1 MKAGVRAASKPHR
14 AGALLRIGKETMTN
28 EAGKMGDNA
37 DFTELIHV
45 IISTFLLSRKQL
57 IMSSIAGQ
65 QEGASVQNNNHRHVI
80 IIGAGPSGSIA
91 GALLKNQGYRVTI
104 LERSLFPRFS
114 IGESLLPQCMEF
126 IKEAGMLEAVV
137 NAGFQYKDGASFVRG
152 CKYTDFS
159 FEDKFTDGI
168 GTTFQVQRGA
178 FDGLLA
184 QEAERM
190 GVEIRWQQEVL
201 SADFSA
207 DRPKLTVRDAA
218 GELLAYE
225 ADFVLDASGFGRI
238 LPKLLDLESPSGF
251 PVRQALFTHIE
262 DRIDENARFDRNKI
276 RITVHPDH
284 EDVWFW
290 LIPFSNGRSSLGVVA
305 REEFYKSL
313 PGDNK
318 AALQQVVGQDPSL
331 TVLLNK
337 AEFDSPVNTITG
349 YSANVKSLYG
359 KGYAL
364 LGNAGEFLDPVFS
377 SGVTIAMKSASLA
390 ADVLNRQFNGEAVD
404 WQADYARP
412 LQRGVDTFRVFVDA
426 WYDGRFQDV
435 IFHDKQRPE
444 VKAMISSILAGYAWD
459 ENNPYVKNA
468 RSRLDTLAAFCRG
481 DKE

>member
-1 MKAGVRAASKPHR
+1 
-14 AGALLRIGKETMTN
+14 
-28 EAGKMGDNA
+28 
-37 DFTELIHV
+37 
-45 IISTFLLSRKQL
+45 
-57 IMSSIAGQ
+57 MSSAAGQ
-65 QEGASVQNNNHRHVI
+65 QQGANIQNSSPYHII

-91 GALLKNQGYRVTI
+91 GALLTNKGYRVTI
-104 LERSLFPRFS
+104 LERNLFPRFS

-168 GTTFQVQRGA
+168 GTTFQVQRGT
-178 FDGLLA
+178 FDMLLA

-201 SADFSA
+201 EADFSA
-207 DRPKLTVRDAA
+207 AKPKLTVRDAS
-218 GELLAYE
+218 GELSTCE

-238 LPKLLDLESPSGF
+238 LPRLLDLESPSGF

-262 DRIDENARFDRNKI
+262 DRIDADARFDRNKI

-305 REEFYKSL
+305 RQEFFHAL
-313 PGDNK
+313 TADNK

-331 TVLLNK
+331 TELLGK
-337 AEFDSPVNTITG
+337 ADFDSPVNTITG

-390 ADVLNRQFNGEAVD
+390 AAALDRQFNGEAVD
-404 WQADYARP
+404 WQTGYASP

-435 IFHDKQRPE
+435 IFHDKQQPE

-468 RSRLDTLAAFCRG
+468 RSRLDTLAAFCRS